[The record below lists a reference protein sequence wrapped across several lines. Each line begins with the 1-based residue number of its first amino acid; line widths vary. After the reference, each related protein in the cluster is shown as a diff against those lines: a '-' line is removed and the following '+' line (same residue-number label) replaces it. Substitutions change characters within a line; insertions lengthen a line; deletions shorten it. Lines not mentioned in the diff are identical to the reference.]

1 MDKLAGV
8 RAKLDR
14 ASTQL
19 EALDDEIQ
27 RFRKCEAYSI
37 SGEFDAE
44 SSNYIFRLH
53 IHEWPPIEWGVLSG
67 EIIHNMRS
75 ALDNIIYQLV
85 LRAKGKPGKWNVY
98 PFCTK
103 LPKRGFSKAMIG
115 TSKHRGPLAGV
126 GHEAITI
133 IERTQPYHGGMAEQ
147 LLALDAL
154 WNIDKHKFL
163 MPLFFTL
170 DDPETLGPVFRANE
184 DTNIVGQIEYADT
197 GWHEDGA
204 KLVVVPLEVVG
215 PNPKVD
221 MDGEFPLDITF
232 GRGGAAIDI
241 LKTMIFFIRV
251 DVLPPIEELFAS

>member
-19 EALDDEIQ
+19 EALEGEI
-27 RFRKCEAYSI
+27 RAFCECDPYSI
-37 SGEFDAE
+37 SGQLDPE
-44 SSNYIFRLH
+44 SSDYVFRFH
-53 IHEWPPIEWGVLSG
+53 IHKWPPIEWGVLSG

-85 LRAKGKPGKWNVY
+85 LRAGGSPGKWNEY
-98 PFCTK
+98 PVCTK
-103 LPKRGFSKAMIG
+103 PPKRGFATTMIG
-115 TSKHRGPLAGV
+115 TSKRHGPLAGIS
-126 GHEAITI
+126 HEAIAI

-147 LLALDAL
+147 LLVLDAL

-170 DDPETLGPVFRANE
+170 DEALGPVFRANE
-184 DTNIVGQIEYADT
+184 DANIVGQIKYTDT

-221 MDGEFPLDITF
+221 MDGDFPLDITF

-241 LKTMIFFIRV
+241 LKTMIFFIHV
-251 DVLPPIEELFAS
+251 DVLPPIEELFER